1 MNNIFKKNIGTI
13 NKADTVSDV
22 LVPIKSTYEDGIFLL
37 SDNSYSKTFQ
47 LSEINYITSDNDLQE
62 KFFRGYAETLNSM
75 MEPFKITVLSR
86 KIEQI
91 TDVNTLFLH
100 HFYDRLDYL
109 RDEFNE
115 YIKGLSLNA
124 TSYIQQIYLTSS
136 CSKKKYKEATQYF
149 NRIESNLQQA
159 LTRIGSEATPLNEA
173 QKLEL
178 IYNFYNADSEIPF
191 SYDRKQLMKRGHSYK
206 EILCPEAIQQEK
218 GYFRLGNRFGQSMMI
233 TDFPQ
238 YLVDNLISEIL
249 ELNTEVSISIDVK
262 PVPKDKAI
270 KFADKKNLDNESNIE
285 KYLQRHRNHGDFGG
299 DIPYAF
305 QQQREA
311 MREFIFDLTENDQR
325 MFYCTI
331 TLVHLAD
338 SAEDLL
344 RNSES
349 LKAIAS
355 GKQVVL
361 QTIKFPSR
369 QYKGMVTALPFG
381 VNEIEYDRTLLTDPL
396 AVLMPF
402 KIQDVIH
409 NTGIPFGINKVSGNL
424 IIIDREQMKNGNSL
438 VFGKP
443 GSGKSFNCKQQIE
456 FVKLARPDI
465 DIIIIDPERE
475 YRALVNA
482 FHGEL
487 INISS
492 TSQNHINMMDVNA
505 HYADSDD
512 DAEKDP
518 IKEKAEFILSVFE
531 QILKGNISG
540 KQRSIIDRCVNN
552 VYKDYVESNYQGN
565 PPTLYDLLDELK
577 KVDDTDVA
585 KQTAQELA
593 LEIEAYTTGS
603 LNTFAQQT
611 NINPNNKFIVYDVK
625 DLSSQLMPIGMLVVL
640 DNIINRISRNRERH
654 ITTYLFIDELYL
666 FFTLKNT
673 AEFFCRLWKRIRK
686 YYGYCIGITQNVEDI
701 LKSEEARTLISNSEF
716 VVMLSQSTSDREQLA
731 HLLNMSEQETEY
743 ITEMPPGEGIIHIE
757 NKNIPFVNKFS
768 RDMQLYKLITTKSGE
783 FT

>member
-1 MNNIFKKNIGTI
+1 MSKLFKKNTEPIK
-13 NKADTVSDV
+13 KADTVSDV
-22 LVPIKSTYEDGIFLL
+22 IVPIKQTYEDGIFLL
-37 SDNSYSKTFQ
+37 SDQKYSKTYQ
-47 LSEINYITSDNDLQE
+47 ISDINYITADSEGQD
-62 KFFRGYAETLNSM
+62 KYSKGYSEMLNAM
-75 MEPFKITVLSR
+75 QEPFKITVMTR
-86 KIEQI
+86 KIEQV

-100 HFYDRLDYL
+100 PFYDGLDYL
-109 RDEFNE
+109 RSEFNE
-115 YIKGLSLNA
+115 YMKGLSLNA
-124 TSYIQQIYLTSS
+124 TSYIQQIFITSA
-136 CSKKKYKEATQYF
+136 CSKGKYKEAKQYF
-149 NRIESNLQQA
+149 GRVENDLNKILSKISSDA
-159 LTRIGSEATPLNEA
+159 KPLNEA
-173 QKLEL
+173 EKLEL
-178 IYNFYNADSEIPF
+178 IYNFYNANSNVPF
-191 SYDRKQLMKRGHSYK
+191 SYDRKLIMKRGHSYK

-218 GYFRLGNRFGQSMMI
+218 GYFRLGDRYGQSMMI

-238 YLVDNLISEIL
+238 YLVDDLISEIL
-249 ELNTEVSISIDVK
+249 SINTEIAISIDVK

-270 KFADKKNLDNESNIE
+270 KFAEKKNLDNESNIE
-285 KYLQRHRNHGDFGG
+285 KYLQRHRNNGDYGG
-299 DIPYAF
+299 DIPFSF

-311 MREFIFDLTENDQR
+311 MKEFIFDLTENDQR

-338 SAEDLL
+338 SPEELQQ
-344 RNSES
+344 NSES
-349 LKAIAS
+349 LKTIAS

-361 QTIKFPSR
+361 QPIRFPSR
-369 QYKGMVTALPFG
+369 QYKGMITALPFG

-402 KIQDVIH
+402 KIQDIIH
-409 NTGIPFGINKVSGNL
+409 SKGIPFGINKVSGNL
-424 IIIDREQMKNGNSL
+424 IIIDRENLKNGNSL

-443 GSGKSFNCKQQIE
+443 GSGKSFNAKQQLE

-465 DIIIIDPERE
+465 DIIVIDPERE
-475 YRALVNA
+475 YTSLVKA
-482 FHGEL
+482 FNGEL

-492 TSQNHINMMDVNA
+492 TSDNHINLMDINA
-505 HYADSDD
+505 NYGESDD
-512 DAEKDP
+512 PIIEKS
-518 IKEKAEFILSVFE
+518 EFILSIFE
-531 QILKGNISG
+531 QILKGNING
-540 KQRSIIDRCVNN
+540 KQRSIIDRCVKS
-552 VYKDYVESNYQGN
+552 VYKSYIDSNYQGE
-565 PPTLYDLLDELK
+565 PPTLYDLVNELR
-577 KVDDTDVA
+577 KVDDNDVA
-585 KQTAQELA
+585 IRTAQELA
-593 LEIEAYTTGS
+593 LEVEAYTTGS

-611 NINPNNKFIVYDVK
+611 NVNPNNKFVVYDVK

-640 DNIINRISRNRERH
+640 DNVFNRISKNREKH

-673 AEFFCRLWKRIRK
+673 AEFFCKLWKRIRK

-731 HLLNMSEQETEY
+731 HLLNMSEQESEY

-768 RDMQLYKLITTKSGE
+768 TDMQLYKLITTKSGE

>member
-1 MNNIFKKNIGTI
+1 MSNIFKNSIGTI
-13 NKADTVSDV
+13 KKVDTVSDV
-22 LVPIKSTYEDGIFLL
+22 LVPIKHTYEDGIFLL
-37 SDNSYSKTFQ
+37 SDNNYSKTFKVGD
-47 LSEINYITSDNDLQE
+47 INYITSDNDGQE
-62 KFFRGYAETLNSM
+62 NYFRGYAELLNSM
-75 MEPFKITVLSR
+75 LEPFKITVMTR
-86 KIEQI
+86 KIEQV
-91 TDVNTLFLH
+91 TDVNTLFLP
-100 HFYDRLDYL
+100 HFFDRLDYL

-115 YIKGLSLNA
+115 YMKGLSLNA
-124 TSYIQQIYLTSS
+124 TSYIQQIFFTST
-136 CSKKKYKEATQYF
+136 CAKKKYKEATQYF
-149 NRIESNLQQA
+149 GRIESSIHQT
-159 LTRIGSEATPLNEA
+159 LTKIGSDATPLNEA
-173 QKLEL
+173 EKLEL
-178 IYNFYNADSEIPF
+178 IYNFYNANSDIPF

-206 EILCPEAIQQEK
+206 ELLCPEAIQQEK
-218 GYFRLGNRFGQSMMI
+218 GYFRLGDRFGQSMMI

-238 YLVDNLISEIL
+238 YLFDDLISEIL
-249 ELNTEVSISIDVK
+249 SLNTEIAVSIDVK

-270 KFADKKNLDNESNIE
+270 KFAEKKNLDNESNIE
-285 KYLQRHRNHGDFGG
+285 KYLQRHRNHGDYGG

-305 QQQREA
+305 QQQRDA
-311 MREFIFDLTENDQR
+311 MKEFIFDLTENDQR

-338 SAEDLL
+338 SPEELM

-349 LKAIAS
+349 LRAIAS

-369 QYKGMVTALPFG
+369 QYKGMITALPFG

-402 KIQDVIH
+402 KIQDIIH
-409 NTGIPFGINKVSGNL
+409 SKGIPFGINKVSGNL
-424 IIIDREQMKNGNSL
+424 IIIDREKLKNGNSL

-443 GSGKSFNCKQQIE
+443 GSGKSFNAKQQLE

-465 DIIIIDPERE
+465 DIIVIDPERE
-475 YRALVNA
+475 YTSLVNA
-482 FHGEL
+482 FNGEL

-492 TSQNHINMMDVNA
+492 TSQNHINLMDINA
-505 HYADSDD
+505 NYGESDD
-512 DAEKDP
+512 PIIEKS
-518 IKEKAEFILSVFE
+518 EFILSIFE
-531 QILKGNISG
+531 QILKGNING
-540 KQRSIIDRCVNN
+540 KQRSIIDRCVKN
-552 VYKDYVESNYQGN
+552 VYKNYIDNGYQGD
-565 PPTLYDLLDELK
+565 PPTLYDLVAELRE
-577 KVDDTDVA
+577 VNDNEVA
-585 KQTAQELA
+585 IKTAQELA
-593 LEIEAYTTGS
+593 LEVEAYTTGS

-611 NINPNNKFIVYDVK
+611 NVNPNNKFVVYDVK

-640 DNIINRISRNRERH
+640 DNVFNRISRNREKH

-673 AEFFCRLWKRIRK
+673 AEFFCKLWKRIRK

-731 HLLNMSEQETEY
+731 HLLNMSEQESEY

-768 RDMQLYKLITTKSGE
+768 TDMQLYKLITTKSGE